1 MDCITDEVRSFVKID
16 SMTASSFIEKLKN
29 AKEIVIC
36 DSELGQRAHKEL
48 FRFNEDVYVTLSRR
62 SLSSP
67 PLIYDVF
74 NAIISTVI
82 ACNEYPY
89 PSLSK
94 FHMVLY
100 RENLLRTSLWQE
112 TKPSITDILLL
123 LKNSGLTLQELQPF
137 RKSDINDI
145 FPWLYYGKRFDV
157 LRKICHAAKKQVET
171 RVKNHPLLV
180 SCHIIAEDSKKIV
193 ASSL

>member
-1 MDCITDEVRSFVKID
+1 MRSYVKID
-16 SMTASSFIEKLKN
+16 SMTASPFTEKLKS

-36 DSELGQRAHKEL
+36 DSEPGHQAHKEL
-48 FRFNEDVYVTLSRR
+48 FRFNDDVYMTFSQG

-67 PLIYDVF
+67 PLIDDVF
-74 NAIISTVI
+74 TAIMSTVI
-82 ACNEYPY
+82 ACIEYPH

-94 FHMVLY
+94 FHMVL
-100 RENLLRTSLWQE
+100 RWENLLRISLWQE
-112 TKPSITDILLL
+112 TKPGISDILLL
-123 LKNSGLTLQELQPF
+123 LKSAGVTLQELQPF

-145 FPWLYYGKRFDV
+145 FPWLYYGQRFDV
-157 LRKICHAAKKQVET
+157 LRKICQKAKKQIET